1 MLTDNR
7 AGIGAVQEPRGQ
19 SGHYLLYEMMG
30 QIQGNVELGWIPA
43 HTGALDNELA
53 DSVAK
58 EVTGRAESNHA

>member
-1 MLTDNR
+1 
-7 AGIGAVQEPRGQ
+7 
-19 SGHYLLYEMMG
+19 MMG
-30 QIQGNVELGWIPA
+30 LIQGNVELGWIPA